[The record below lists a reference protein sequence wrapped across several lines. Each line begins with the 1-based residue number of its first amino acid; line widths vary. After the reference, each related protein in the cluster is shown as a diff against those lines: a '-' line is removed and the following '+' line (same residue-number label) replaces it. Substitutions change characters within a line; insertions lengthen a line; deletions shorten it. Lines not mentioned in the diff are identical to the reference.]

1 MPRSKSMNYS
11 VYSFVA
17 LSRTSP
23 QAGQPDPKPQQQ
35 RTEPVP
41 VPGALRF
48 AGTARISGTA
58 AAAPWYR
65 RLFRRLRISSE
76 MLGLGDR
83 VEFELV
89 LNPDPKQV
97 AEGSSSPDLRS
108 QLGLAP
114 DMKRAVIEIFVVEGP
129 REDDPQRA
137 VGS

>member
-1 MPRSKSMNYS
+1 MNYT

-17 LSRTSP
+17 LSRMSP
-23 QAGQPDPKPQQQ
+23 QAGQSDPKPQQQ

-41 VPGALRF
+41 VPGALRLT
-48 AGTARISGTA
+48 GSARISGPA

-65 RLFRRLRISSE
+65 RLFRRFRIGPD
-76 MLGLGDR
+76 MLGPDDR

-89 LNPDPKQV
+89 LNLDPKQV
-97 AEGSSSPDLRS
+97 AEGSLSPDLRS

-114 DMKRAVIEIFVVEGP
+114 DMKRAVIEVFVLDGP
-129 REDDPQRA
+129 REDDAQGA

>member
-1 MPRSKSMNYS
+1 MNYT

-17 LSRTSP
+17 LSRMSP
-23 QAGQPDPKPQQQ
+23 QAGQPNPKPQQQ

-41 VPGALRF
+41 APGSLRLI
-48 AGTARISGTA
+48 GTARISGTA
-58 AAAPWYR
+58 VTAPWYR
-65 RLFRRLRISSE
+65 RLFRRLRIGPE
-76 MLGLGDR
+76 MLGPEDR

-97 AEGSSSPDLRS
+97 AEGSLSPDLRS

-114 DMKRAVIEIFVVEGP
+114 NMKRAVIEVFVLEGP
-129 REDDPQRA
+129 REDDAQKA